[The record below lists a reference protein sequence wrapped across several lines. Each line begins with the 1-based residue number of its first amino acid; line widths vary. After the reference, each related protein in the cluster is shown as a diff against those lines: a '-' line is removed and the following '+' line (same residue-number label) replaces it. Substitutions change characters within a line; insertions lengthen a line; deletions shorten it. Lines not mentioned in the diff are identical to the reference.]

1 MSHTHTVLSEK
12 AKGTEDT
19 VDLVD
24 SIAPNHTSAPEVRF
38 SPHTTTINTMAMIA
52 LYSAVVRPNHC
63 VSKASGLISDD
74 ADFKHPP

>member
-1 MSHTHTVLSEK
+1 MRPTVLSEK
-12 AKGTEDT
+12 AKGTEGT
-19 VDLVD
+19 VHLVD
-24 SIAPNHTSAPEVRF
+24 AIAPNHTSAPEFGF

-63 VSKASGLISDD
+63 VSKASGLISDA